1 MSDLLLDVNL
11 QQMPDAYLAGD
22 WRVASRVL
30 NRTDPGSPL
39 AQASRLVLSGEQRQ
53 MQVQAPEP
61 AQNATGRWAVLRDE
75 LLNRPYLALTL
86 LADDTRAL
94 ITRLRRSPDGQRSLL
109 NLYFASGMEM
119 LLECP

>member
-11 QQMPDAYLAGD
+11 QKMPDAYLAGN
-22 WRVASRVL
+22 WRVASRVI
-30 NRTDPGSPL
+30 NQTDPDSTL
-39 AQASRLVLSGEQRQ
+39 ARAERLVLADGQLR
-53 MQVQAPEP
+53 VRTPEP
-61 AQNATGRWAVLRDE
+61 AHDAIGTWAVLRDE
-75 LLNRPYLALTL
+75 LLNRPYLALTV

-94 ITRLRRSPDGQRSLL
+94 ITRLRRSADGQRSLL